1 MMETTTKSKRAARVR
16 LTVQCGD
23 DLRFFEI
30 PLRTARAAGAEGFQR
45 AISLAALSFSQ
56 TFDAE
61 LKTQTPLGKSTSS
74 MKIIDAFKV

>member
-1 MMETTTKSKRAARVR
+1 MRLKWKATTKTTTKSKRARVR
-16 LTVQCGD
+16 LTVACGD

-30 PLRTARAAGAEGFQR
+30 PLPTASAEEFQR

-61 LKTQTPLGKSTSS
+61 LKTQTPSPRPRL
-74 MKIIDAFKV
+74 I

>member
-1 MMETTTKSKRAARVR
+1 MKTTKTTTNKRAARVR
-16 LTVQCGD
+16 LTVLCGD

-30 PLRTARAAGAEGFQR
+30 PLQAASVEEFQR

-61 LKTQTPLGKSTSS
+61 LKNQTPSPRPQA
-74 MKIIDAFKV
+74 I